1 MTLSFADKGTH
12 ELRLNEQVLLVT
24 HEINAH
30 QLFVKLTGQRTRKGG
45 EVPDGFGCLSDY
57 REHMARTLC
66 VQKWSGTLAVRRIED
81 GSIVKR
87 YDFAC
92 EDGPSPGAMS
102 GRLRA
107 AA

>member
-1 MTLSFADKGTH
+1 MTLSFAATATH

-24 HEINAH
+24 HELNAH
-30 QLFVKLTGQRTRKGG
+30 QLFVKLTGQSTRRGG

-57 REHMARTLC
+57 WEHMGRGLC
-66 VQKWSGTLAVRRIED
+66 VQQWSGTLTVGRIED
-81 GSIVKR
+81 GASVKR